1 MRHPETLIPLSAFA
15 QDLSDDAGRGVGKIL
30 KRILPHKYKERVSAL
45 TEVTKKLDQES
56 LVPILSAA
64 YADEVYWQEREKSYY
79 DAMCEWEFR
88 PIDREVKRNWSPEVR
103 QTYRHLKTIVEWA
116 ADPETRGHLD
126 PAPGIP
132 VFAEDGKIID
142 HRVPDFRKQVEV
154 DQAIAHL
161 AKHYFNGGGSQD
173 IMPII
178 SVNPANSNE
187 LLAVMVVRWRGDK
200 LIPKGERIASIE
212 GLIVDPKQRRKGVG
226 LRLVASAIDSAFYK
240 YKGYARHLGG
250 LGAKQIRAWVMADE
264 LAGNYSANLNFFE
277 RKLGF
282 HKMEGR
288 RSDWQ
293 DYASM
298 LGEETKR
305 NAYWLHLE
313 EKDWETVKTRLKGQK
328 QIKPYD
334 IIGV

>member
-1 MRHPETLIPLSAFA
+1 MKHPEVPIPISMFA
-15 QDLSDDAGRGVGKIL
+15 QDISDDAGKKVGKIL
-30 KRILPHKYKERVSAL
+30 KRILPHKHREGVSAPA
-45 TEVTKKLDQES
+45 EVAKKFNQES

-64 YADEVYWQEREKSYY
+64 YGDEVYWQEREKSYY
-79 DAMCEWEFR
+79 DALCKWEFR
-88 PIDREVKRNWSPEVR
+88 PIDREIKKKWSSETK
-103 QTYRHLKTIVEWA
+103 QTYRYLKTIILWA

-132 VFAEDGKIID
+132 VFTNEGKIID
-142 HRVPDFRKQVEV
+142 HRVPDFRKQEEI

-161 AKHYFNGGGSQD
+161 ARHYFNGGGPQD
-173 IMPII
+173 VAPII
-178 SVNPANSNE
+178 SVNPANDDE
-187 LLAVMVVRWRGDK
+187 LLAVAVVRWKDR

-226 LRLVASAIDSAFYK
+226 LRLITSVIDFAFYK

-250 LGAKQIRAWVMADE
+250 LGARQIRAWVMADE

-298 LGEETKR
+298 LGEETER

-313 EKDWETVKTRLKGQK
+313 EKGWKTVKAKLKDQK
-328 QIKPYD
+328 QIEPYD